1 MAAVYFLEKEIWREC
16 EMINVLVIAG
26 TLYIG
31 GAERVCRNIGY
42 FADPVEFRID
52 YLVFGE
58 KEEAYEAEL
67 LEKGSRIFHV
77 SSPSE
82 GYFKFYKDLKKLI
95 QENHYDVVHSH
106 TMFNSG
112 LVLRAAKRCSVPVRI
127 AHSHSI
133 KGPEHRSLIQNL
145 YEKTMRRWILRDAT
159 HLIGCGQAAG
169 EWLFGQ
175 KAFQQRGIVLLN
187 GIELDRLA
195 FNPAWREEIRQKH
208 HWESSFV
215 IGHAG
220 HMVPVKNQAFLL
232 RLMPEVIKKKPET
245 KLVLL
250 GDGSDRTALEQMAS
264 DLGIADHVV
273 FTGNVQN
280 VNQYLSAMDVFA
292 FPSLYE
298 GMPLAIME
306 AQANGLPCVLSDR
319 VPKDVFLTD
328 LVQELPLESEPENWA
343 DALLQAKRS
352 EPSRYADEL
361 NARGFDTRTVMEKIF
376 AIYDGG

>member
-1 MAAVYFLEKEIWREC
+1 MKS
-16 EMINVLVIAG
+16 VLIIVG
-26 TLYIG
+26 KLYIG
-31 GAERVCRNIGY
+31 GAERVCRNIGFY
-42 FADPVEFRID
+42 ADPKLFHID
-52 YLVFGE
+52 YLVFGDE
-58 KEEAYEAEL
+58 VGAYEPEL
-67 LEKGSRIFHV
+67 EEKGCRIWHV
-77 SSPSE
+77 PSPSE
-82 GYFKFYKDLKKLI
+82 GYSKFYKNLKRLI
-95 QENHYDVVHSH
+95 RDNHYDVVHSH

-112 LVLRAAKRCSVPVRI
+112 LVLWAAKRCGVPVRI

-133 KGPEHRSLIQNL
+133 KGPEHRSLVQNL

-187 GIELDRLA
+187 GIELDRFA

-232 RLMPEVIKKKPET
+232 CLMPEVIKKKPEA

-250 GDGSDRTALEQMAS
+250 GDGADHTALEQKAS
-264 DLGIADHVV
+264 ELGIADHVV

-280 VNQYLSAMDVFA
+280 VNQYLNAMDVFA

-298 GMPLAIME
+298 GMPLAIVE

-328 LVQELPLESEPENWA
+328 LVQELALESAPENWA
-343 DALLQAKRS
+343 NALLQAKRS

-361 NARGFDTRTVMEKIF
+361 NARGFDTRTVMEKIY

>member
-1 MAAVYFLEKEIWREC
+1 MKS
-16 EMINVLVIAG
+16 VLIIVG
-26 TLYIG
+26 KLYIG
-31 GAERVCRNIGY
+31 GAERVCRNIGFY
-42 FADPVEFRID
+42 ADPKLFHID
-52 YLVFGE
+52 YLVFGDE
-58 KEEAYEAEL
+58 VGAYEPEL
-67 LEKGSRIFHV
+67 EEKGCRIWHV
-77 SSPSE
+77 PSPSE
-82 GYFKFYKDLKKLI
+82 GYSKFYKKLKSLI
-95 QENHYDVVHSH
+95 QENGYDVVHSH

-112 LVLRAAKRCSVPVRI
+112 LVLRAAKRCGVPVRI

-133 KGPEHRSLIQNL
+133 KGPEHRSLVQNL

-159 HLIGCGQAAG
+159 HLIGCGKAAE
-169 EWLFGQ
+169 EWLFGKKASQQ
-175 KAFQQRGIVLLN
+175 KGIVLLN
-187 GIELDRLA
+187 GIELERFA
-195 FNPAWREEIRQKH
+195 FNPTVREQIRQKH
-208 HWESSFV
+208 HWENSFV

-232 RLMPEVIKKKPET
+232 RLMPEVIKKKPEA

-250 GDGSDRTALEQMAS
+250 GDGSDRTALMQMAS

-280 VNQYLSAMDVFA
+280 VNQYLNAMDVFA

-298 GMPLAIME
+298 GMPLAIVE

-328 LVQELPLESEPENWA
+328 LVQELALESEPENWA
-343 DALLQAKRS
+343 NALLQAKRS

-361 NARGFDTRTVMEKIF
+361 NARGFDTRTVMEKIY